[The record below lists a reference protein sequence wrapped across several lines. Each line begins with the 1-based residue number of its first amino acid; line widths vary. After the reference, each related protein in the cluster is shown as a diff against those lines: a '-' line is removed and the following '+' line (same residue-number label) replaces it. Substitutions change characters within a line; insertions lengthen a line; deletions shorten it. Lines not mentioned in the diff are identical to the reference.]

1 MKLNNTLFTVI
12 IFLSF
17 IVNTSAQ
24 EDAVKILSKMDN
36 TILAVKDKVAD
47 IEMEMVNLNNGKG
60 NVKKALMMQK
70 GATKKIFR
78 YTYPESDKGIATLTL
93 PNEVYLYLP
102 MFKKPKKITNMA
114 QGNAFN
120 KTDFSLSDA
129 TLIPYAKNFTPKI
142 MESGELTYVLDL
154 NPKHEIE
161 GYSRLIVTINKKHFY
176 PEKIVFFDKK
186 SKKVKE
192 AVYKYKKINNYWL
205 ADVVTM
211 TNLKKNHKT
220 TIKMTNV
227 KVNQGLKDED
237 FTVEKLAPA
246 KKTK

>member
-1 MKLNNTLFTVI
+1 MKTSNKLLSVI
-12 IFLSF
+12 IFILF
-17 IVNTSAQ
+17 IVNTNAQ
-24 EDAVKILSKMDN
+24 ESAINILSKMDN

-60 NVKKALMMQK
+60 NVKKAFMMQK

-93 PNEVYLYLP
+93 PGEVYLYLP

-120 KTDFSLSDA
+120 KTDFSLSEA
-129 TLIPYAKNFTPKI
+129 TLIPYSKNFTAS
-142 MESGELTYVLDL
+142 MVEAGELTYVLDL

-161 GYSRLIVTINKKHFY
+161 EYSRLIVTVNKKHFY
-176 PEKIVFFDKK
+176 PEKIEFFDKK

-220 TIKMTNV
+220 TIKMSNV
-227 KVNQGLKDED
+227 KINQGLKDED
-237 FTVEKLAPA
+237 FTVEKLTPA
-246 KKTK
+246 KK